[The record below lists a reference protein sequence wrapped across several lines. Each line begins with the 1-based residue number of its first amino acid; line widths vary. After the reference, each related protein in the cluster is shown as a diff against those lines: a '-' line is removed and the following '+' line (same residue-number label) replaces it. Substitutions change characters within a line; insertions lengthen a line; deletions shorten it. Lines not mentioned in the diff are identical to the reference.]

1 MLAMVLRLGKLQR
14 NLTGKLLLLL
24 MAAMLCISCSTKDQE
39 AKTGLKVIQINPT
52 ETENAEASQSEPS
65 SSQNQAQTNDEP
77 SGRADSENAQ
87 VSESNAEVQIDVS
100 YADLNPGD
108 WKELPVIPEI
118 SANAREI
125 YRSGVEAGNDPRV
138 FAKVGDCQN
147 VPSMFLSIFDYP
159 GYYTLGEEYG
169 YLQETIDWYH
179 GSFSRESEAVRRG
192 FNAASVVS
200 PVWADPES
208 CDQGETPLACEIR
221 INNPSVA
228 IISLETWWAGNPE
241 NYEKYVRMII
251 EGLLEHDI
259 LPIVATKADNLE
271 GDHQI
276 NQILVRLAME
286 YQIPVWNFWRAV
298 QPLPGNGLLEDRFH
312 LTFDENQ
319 FDDPEAMKAAWPWR
333 NLTALQVLDRVRTEL
348 VDNQ

>member
-1 MLAMVLRLGKLQR
+1 MVINISGS
-14 NLTGKLLLLL
+14 KLLAHLRMSLVISV
-24 MAAMLCISCSTKDQE
+24 AALIVSCSPQTAEVFEPNQSSDEQSSGAAFTTATIEPDPDEPE
-39 AKTGLKVIQINPT
+39 ATRQKRTSVATLDSG
-52 ETENAEASQSEPS
+52 EASAGEVDASNVASVP
-65 SSQNQAQTNDEP
+65 
-77 SGRADSENAQ
+77 
-87 VSESNAEVQIDVS
+87 SNALEAS
-100 YADLNPGD
+100 E
-108 WKELPVIPEI
+108 WKELPVVPEF
-118 SANAREI
+118 SERAREI
-125 YRSGVEAGNDPRV
+125 FQAGIESGNDPTV

-159 GYYTLGEEYG
+159 GYYSLGEDYS
-169 YLQETIDWYH
+169 YLQETIDWYR

-200 PVWADPES
+200 AVWADPES
-208 CDQGETPLACEIR
+208 CEQGETPLECEIR

-228 IISLETWWAGNPE
+228 IVSLETWWAGNPE
-241 NYEKYVRMII
+241 NYEKYVRQII

-276 NQILVRLAME
+276 NEILAGLAME

-312 LTFDENQ
+312 LTFDENH
-319 FDDPEAMKAAWPWR
+319 FDDPEALQAAWPWR
-333 NLTALQVLDRVRTEL
+333 NLSALQVLDEVRSEL
-348 VDNQ
+348 VEAE